1 LGNIVLDENSA
12 LGIHIRKK
20 RLELKMNQ
28 EDAAK
33 ILNVTEA
40 CIVLWE
46 NLHAKPQIHNIP
58 FITAFLGYC
67 PITYDCV
74 SIAGRI
80 KAYRILNGLSC
91 ESFGK
96 KLGVLGGA
104 VSYWENGGNPKPMTL
119 KEVIRI
125 VGEEDEIPREKIQLN

>member
-1 LGNIVLDENSA
+1 LGNIVLDEHSA
-12 LGIHIRKK
+12 LGMHIRKR

-28 EDAAK
+28 EDAAN

-46 NLHAKPQIHNIP
+46 NLHAKPQIHNMP
-58 FITAFLGYC
+58 YITSFLGYC
-67 PITYDCV
+67 PITYDSV

-104 VSYWENGGNPKPMTL
+104 VSYWENGGKPKPMTL
-119 KEVIRI
+119 KEIIKV
-125 VGEEDEIPREKIQLN
+125 VGEAGEIPIERVALN